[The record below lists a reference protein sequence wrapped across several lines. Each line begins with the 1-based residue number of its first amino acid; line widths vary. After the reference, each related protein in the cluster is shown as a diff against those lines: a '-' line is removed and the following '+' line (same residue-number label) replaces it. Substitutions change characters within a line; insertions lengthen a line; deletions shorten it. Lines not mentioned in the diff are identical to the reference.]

1 MLNNNAKKIQLL
13 KKILY
18 RENIKNKQKNNFRRV
33 FKDYINNEK
42 ITFLYNKN
50 IFIQIIEFNNKQKSL
65 YLNSDVLKNN
75 KNGNDQLIIK
85 KEENLNCFVCDKEN
99 KHLGE
104 KKNKINKF
112 NIKNVYPDN
121 NKNIYDD
128 ANIYNHNQHDISID
142 TPYKNSHTHECIK
155 IKNYVINKQIIDKKI
170 KEQNGNNTCHN
181 RPCDNMKPSTYCI
194 EENNYLN
201 LNPVMIKKKKK
212 NVEIVDKYINKW
224 EKHENKKNKL
234 IIKYEIK
241 NIADIINILNKCKE
255 YNYVNNN
262 LYDDIINNII
272 NTKDNYY
279 MSLKNLLLI
288 SNSFIK
294 LNYFNETFYN
304 YIFIHILKL
313 CVISTQDLISILYIM
328 SNIKKLNMYNYIFL
342 YKMNFM
348 FLHRLY
354 SLSIY
359 QLYKVLSCYLKIY
372 KTIDKLKKRKNEDS
386 SNNNTIHNKEK
397 KYLSD
402 NKEHILK
409 KYNKINSQ
417 QFHIFYKINFE
428 QIVKNEKN
436 NNIKINN
443 ESIDLVFFLIEHLTD
458 KKIKINHFDTLLD
471 ISDPLNDLF
480 FSYFKKKMASFF
492 LKKVHSEYIT
502 FNKEQRKFLY
512 KKRDAIVQM
521 YKKEQ
526 LKKKNDIS
534 KGGVSIGDISKG
546 GVSIG
551 DISKG
556 GMSINDISKG
566 GVSINDISFKQQK
579 NNYINITNNQGC
591 IKNSEKILLKIIS
604 KMKRKIKSRIF
615 IPFIKIY
622 EEKNLN
628 KIKNKSKDIIKER
641 DTNKLLYS
649 FFCNSYKNMNLTF
662 DPKSLLITLS
672 CFSKK
677 RQLLFNDVIYM
688 LTYLIE
694 KKINYYNHEQIID
707 LMNSY
712 SNMKNEKISNNIFN
726 FLARF
731 LFNNNKIIYLNDTHI
746 HILLNILIKKKC
758 FINQDVIKYISN
770 FVMYHKPYYKNLK
783 NASLY
788 LFFHYHFNSLNENF
802 LNNIFCTLHIKNMIT
817 LYQCNQVLSSTLVI
831 GSNKLKYQKRVYNI
845 LDTSILNHLKEIYSN
860 KHVNISLNDVK
871 NIVDFVFYF
880 NNSITGNVLKAE
892 YQNIKVSND
901 EKKKNNKIKNH
912 IIQMKEKIYNNNND
926 NYDSISDYNYD
937 MSIYT
942 PFISPKKSS
951 NKKKPIYFY
960 SFNSFDKIYL
970 MNFSFN
976 IRIFILIKQI
986 VEYLLKETY
995 YFNNNNN
1002 NNTFIILMVKLL
1014 CNVYEIVKKINS
1026 LNNNYTYLYINNKSN
1041 VKKNKIINNYF
1052 LRTLN
1057 NMNNNILFFVSKGN
1071 ERIIFLSNYYMLKN
1085 RYFFEHINYHKII
1098 RTYIEYQIDKVRNN
1112 DTDISSILILF
1123 DFLSSYKIDEIMLLA
1138 PCIKMK
1144 GQNESSHLDEKR
1156 DLEEMH
1162 MNLMTNFLYIQK
1174 LRGREEK
1181 MKNEITSI
1189 MYNEKKKK
1197 KKSSIKN
1204 VMKIFFVTLQ
1214 LRKFEYI
1221 SNMFKN
1227 KYEKLYMSKVLFNN
1241 IEKRMIKRK
1250 IENIDA
1256 KLKLNNSFRHINKYN
1271 KYVMNKFCKKWKKR
1285 KKYLI
1290 LKCTH
1295 ISQYIDTN
1303 NLIDLLYYTLT
1314 LTIRHYMN
1322 KICSQNNRIKNI
1334 NSFIIYEKF
1343 IIFILN
1349 KMVLL
1354 KKPQIMNIN
1363 YYLYYKMNL
1372 CIYTLKYLHAKLYK
1386 SYKYILMYWKF
1397 VILRILQRNKTFK
1410 NYMDSIHFNNNN
1422 RTSNN
1427 AIQNIEKNEIN
1438 KFNSTYMYLLNYPSI
1453 SQTSYKYKL
1462 QNDTNK
1468 NILQN
1473 NLHYKNTQ
1481 FYKNIVHHNLY
1492 QQFSYLQNASH
1503 KLYMYFIYFQKKLK
1517 GRNIPIIFNGK
1528 YIKKETKR
1536 RKKSRIKRMNLINSI
1551 KLNKTSFLYNDA
1563 NHKETKKNKNKN
1575 ILLKNNIEILE
1586 MKKIYILD
1594 NHLIQVHIKNKSKST
1609 NINMNT
1615 NENNIYVFY
1624 IYSSNNI
1631 NEPIPNHTHSK
1642 KEGIQKCNYYNYTKE
1657 LLRQHKKNDKGN
1669 YFLEQKREGSIIYMK
1684 RDTLLN
1690 LYIIQHELHKQLMS
1704 PFHLIPVCS
1713 EELNKIKNRKNL
1725 YVYLTK
1731 LFV

>member
-18 RENIKNKQKNNFRRV
+18 RENIKNKQKNNFRKV
-33 FKDYINNEK
+33 FNDYINNEK
-42 ITFLYNKN
+42 ITFLYDKN

-65 YLNSDVLKNN
+65 YINYNVLNNN
-75 KNGNDQLIIK
+75 KNVNDQLIIK
-85 KEENLNCFVCDKEN
+85 KEGNLNSFVCDKAN
-99 KHLGE
+99 KHLE
-104 KKNKINKF
+104 KKKNTINKI

-121 NKNIYDD
+121 NKQIYDD

-142 TPYKNSHTHECIK
+142 TSYKNPHTHQCIK
-155 IKNYVINKQIIDKKI
+155 KNNYVINEEIIYKKI
-170 KEQNGNNTCHN
+170 NQQNENHTCYN
-181 RPCDNMKPSTYCI
+181 RPCDNMKTSTYCI
-194 EENNYLN
+194 EGNNYLN
-201 LNPVMIKKKKK
+201 LNPVIIRKKKK
-212 NVEIVDKYINKW
+212 NLEIVDKYIDKW

-241 NIADIINILNKCKE
+241 NIPDIINILNKCKE
-255 YNYVNNN
+255 YNYINNN
-262 LYDDIINNII
+262 LYDDIIYNII
-272 NTKDNYY
+272 NTKDNYL
-279 MSLKNLLLI
+279 SLKNLLLI

-313 CVISTQDLISILYIM
+313 CVISTQDLISILYIL

-372 KTIDKLKKRKNEDS
+372 KTVDKLKKKNEHT
-386 SNNNTIHNKEK
+386 SNNYTIHNKEK
-397 KYLSD
+397 KYLSH
-402 NKEHILK
+402 NKEYVLIK
-409 KYNKINSQ
+409 NNRINSQ
-417 QFHIFYKINFE
+417 QFHIFYKINFA
-428 QIVKNEKN
+428 QIVKNENN

-443 ESIDLVFFLIEHLTD
+443 ESIDLVFLLIERLTD
-458 KKIKINHFDTLLD
+458 KKIKINHLDTLLD

-480 FSYFKKKMASFF
+480 FSYFKKKIGSLF

-512 KKRDAIVQM
+512 KKRDAILQM

-526 LKKKNDIS
+526 LKKNDD
-534 KGGVSIGDISKG
+534 VSRGD
-546 GVSIG
+546 VS
-551 DISKG
+551 
-556 GMSINDISKG
+556 
-566 GVSINDISFKQQK
+566 FTQQ
-579 NNYINITNNQGC
+579 NNNCINITNNQGY

-604 KMKRKIKSRIF
+604 KMKRKIKARLF

-622 EEKNLN
+622 EEKNMN
-628 KIKNKSKDIIKER
+628 KNIKKSKDIIKER
-641 DTNKLLYS
+641 DTNKLLYT
-649 FFCNSYKNMNLTF
+649 FFCNTYKNMNLTF
-662 DPKSLLITLS
+662 DQKSLLISLS

-688 LTYLIE
+688 LTYLME
-694 KKINYYNHEQIID
+694 KKINYYNHEEIID

-712 SNMKNEKISNNIFN
+712 SNMKNEKISNNVFN

-731 LFNNNKIIYLNDTHI
+731 LFNNNKIIHLNDTHI
-746 HILLNILIKKKC
+746 NMLLNILIKKKC
-758 FINQDVIKYISN
+758 FINHDVIKYISN

-802 LNNIFCTLHIKNMIT
+802 LNNIFCTLNNKNIIT

-831 GSNKLKYQKRVYNI
+831 GFNKLKYQKGVYNI
-845 LDTSILNHLKEIYSN
+845 LDTSILNHLKEIYFN
-860 KHVNISLNDVK
+860 KHVDMSLNDMK

-880 NNSITGNVLKAE
+880 NKSITGNVLKAE
-892 YQNIKVSND
+892 YRNLKVSND
-901 EKKKNNKIKNH
+901 KKKRKKNDIIQVKEKK
-912 IIQMKEKIYNNNND
+912 YNNND
-926 NYDSISDYNYD
+926 NNNDNIYDYNYD
-937 MSIYT
+937 MGIYT
-942 PFISPKKSS
+942 LFISPKKCC

-960 SFNSFDKIYL
+960 SYNSFGKIYL

-976 IRIFILIKQI
+976 IRIFILTKQI
-986 VEYLLKETY
+986 IEYLLKEKY
-995 YFNNNNN
+995 YFKNNNQ
-1002 NNTFIILMVKLL
+1002 FIILMVKLL

-1026 LNNNYTYLYINNKSN
+1026 LNNNYTYLYINNKPD

-1052 LRTLN
+1052 LRILN
-1057 NMNNNILFFVSKGN
+1057 YINNNILLFLCKGN
-1071 ERIIFLSNYYMLKN
+1071 ERIIFLSNFYMLKN
-1085 RYFFEHINYHKII
+1085 KYFFEHINYYKII
-1098 RTYIEYQIDKVRNN
+1098 HTYLEQQIDKVRNK
-1112 DTDISSILILF
+1112 DIDISSILILF
-1123 DFLSSYKIDEIMLLA
+1123 DFLSSYKIDEIMISER
-1138 PCIKMK
+1138 CIKMK
-1144 GQNESSHLDEKR
+1144 GQIDSSHLDEKR
-1156 DLEEMH
+1156 DLEEMY
-1162 MNLMTNFLYIQK
+1162 MNLMKNFLYSQK
-1174 LRGREEK
+1174 LRGLEEK
-1181 MKNEITSI
+1181 MKYKVTSI

-1204 VMKIFFVTLQ
+1204 VMKNFFVTLQ

-1227 KYEKLYMSKVLFNN
+1227 KYEKLYMSKILFNN

-1250 IENIDA
+1250 IENMDA
-1256 KLKLNNSFRHINKYN
+1256 KIKLNNSFRHINKYN

-1303 NLIDLLYYTLT
+1303 DLIDLLYYTLT

-1322 KICSQNNRIKNI
+1322 NICSQNNRIKNI

-1354 KKPQIMNIN
+1354 KKPLIVNIN

-1372 CIYTLKYLHAKLYK
+1372 CIYTLKYVHIKIYK
-1386 SYKYILMYWKF
+1386 SYYYILMYWKF
-1397 VILRILQRNKTFK
+1397 IILRILQRNKTFK
-1410 NYMDSIHFNNNN
+1410 NYMDFIHFNNNSS
-1422 RTSNN
+1422 TSNN
-1427 AIQNIEKNEIN
+1427 AVQNIEKNEIN
-1438 KFNSTYMYLLNYPSI
+1438 KFNSAYMYLLNYPSI

-1462 QNDTNK
+1462 QNNMNK

-1481 FYKNIVHHNLY
+1481 FYKNIVHHNIY

-1517 GRNIPIIFNGK
+1517 GRNISLIFNGK

-1536 RKKSRIKRMNLINSI
+1536 RKKSRINRMNLINSI

-1563 NHKETKKNKNKN
+1563 NNKETRRNKNTS
-1575 ILLKNNIEILE
+1575 ILLKNNIEILTV
-1586 MKKIYILD
+1586 KKIHILH
-1594 NHLIQVHIKNKSKST
+1594 NHLIQVHIKNKSKSP

-1615 NENNIYVFY
+1615 NQNNIYVFFL
-1624 IYSSNNI
+1624 YSSNNI
-1631 NEPIPNHTHSK
+1631 NEHISNHKHSK
-1642 KEGIQKCNYYNYTKE
+1642 KVGIQKYNHNHIKE
-1657 LLRQHKKNDKGN
+1657 VLRQQQKIDKSN
-1669 YFLEQKREGSIIYMK
+1669 NALEQKKEGTIIYLK

-1690 LYIIQHELHKQLMS
+1690 LYIIQHELHKQLMN

-1713 EELNKIKNRKNL
+1713 GELNKIKNRKNL